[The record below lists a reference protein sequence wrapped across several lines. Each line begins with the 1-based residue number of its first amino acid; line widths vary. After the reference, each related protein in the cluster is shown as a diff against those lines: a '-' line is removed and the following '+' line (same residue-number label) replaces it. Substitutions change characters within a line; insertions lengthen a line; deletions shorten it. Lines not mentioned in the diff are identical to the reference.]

1 MSTSNTSFKALGAI
15 CIGNAMEWYDFMIY
29 NFMLL
34 FIAQSFFPN
43 HSPVTSLLAT
53 MASSGVALVV
63 RPFGGFILAVW
74 ADKYGHHKALMFV
87 FYLMAV
93 ATMLI
98 AFTPSYSTIGLAAT
112 CVIVFARLLQGL
124 ATGGEFGISSA
135 LLVSLSPSDKKGFY
149 TSLQMVGQLLAIL
162 MGSSVCLILTLYCS
176 NETLYQFAWRIP
188 FALGLLI
195 IPLGWILRRRLQ
207 REFTWKKEQQ
217 DTGKLLIM
225 VKQQKRSLLIAF
237 SLVAGCTGSIYT
249 LFSYMPTYCKLYLNL
264 SLTEAY
270 LGTASGIL
278 VSILTIPFFGALSDR
293 IGKKIVMLCAL
304 ACYFGLIYPLLFL
317 LNQYPSVTIL
327 ILVENILGL
336 CIGAYFGVL
345 TITVSSLF
353 PPSIRSTCLAVSYNS
368 AVLLFGGFAPFIITA
383 LIEYTKNPMVFTYY
397 QMTTVF
403 ISLLAVLAY
412 QEERKLSENQPEHLV
427 AI

>member
-1 MSTSNTSFKALGAI
+1 MNTSNTSFKTLGAI

-34 FIAQSFFPN
+34 FIAQAFFPN

-98 AFTPSYSTIGLAAT
+98 TFTPSYSTIGLAAT

-162 MGSSVCLILTLYCS
+162 MGSS
-176 NETLYQFAWRIP
+176 
-188 FALGLLI
+188 
-195 IPLGWILRRRLQ
+195 
-207 REFTWKKEQQ
+207 
-217 DTGKLLIM
+217 
-225 VKQQKRSLLIAF
+225 
-237 SLVAGCTGSIYT
+237 
-249 LFSYMPTYCKLYLNL
+249 
-264 SLTEAY
+264 
-270 LGTASGIL
+270 
-278 VSILTIPFFGALSDR
+278 
-293 IGKKIVMLCAL
+293 
-304 ACYFGLIYPLLFL
+304 
-317 LNQYPSVTIL
+317 
-327 ILVENILGL
+327 
-336 CIGAYFGVL
+336 GVL
-345 TITVSSLF
+345 F
-353 PPSIRSTCLAVSYNS
+353 
-368 AVLLFGGFAPFIITA
+368 
-383 LIEYTKNPMVFTYY
+383 
-397 QMTTVF
+397 
-403 ISLLAVLAY
+403 
-412 QEERKLSENQPEHLV
+412 
-427 AI
+427 

>member
-1 MSTSNTSFKALGAI
+1 MNTSNTSFKTLGAI

-34 FIAQSFFPN
+34 FIAQAFFPN
-43 HSPVTSLLAT
+43 HSRMTSLLAT

-63 RPFGGFILAVW
+63 RPLGGFILAVW

-98 AFTPSYSTIGLAAT
+98 TFTPSYSTIGLSAT

-135 LLVSLSPSDKKGFY
+135 LLVNLSPSDKKGFY

-162 MGSSVCLILTLYCS
+162 MGSSACLILTFYCS
-176 NETLYQFAWRIP
+176 NEALYQFAWRIP

-195 IPLGWILRRRLQ
+195 LPLGWILRRRLQ

-217 DTGKLLIM
+217 DTGKLLIL

-270 LGTASGIL
+270 LATASGIL

-353 PPSIRSTCLAVSYNS
+353 PPSVRSTCLAVSYNS

-403 ISLLAVLAY
+403 ISLLAVLSY

>member
-1 MSTSNTSFKALGAI
+1 MNTSNTSFKTLGAI

-34 FIAQSFFPN
+34 FIAQAFFPSHN
-43 HSPVTSLLAT
+43 RVISLLAT
-53 MASSGVALVV
+53 MASSGVALVI
-63 RPFGGFILAVW
+63 RPLGGVFLAVW
-74 ADKYGHHKALMFV
+74 ADKHGHHKALMLV

-98 AFTPSYSTIGLAAT
+98 TFTPTYTTIGLAAT

-124 ATGGEFGISSA
+124 ATGGEFGISSS
-135 LLVSLSPSDKKGFY
+135 LLLSLSPIDKKGFY

-162 MGSSVCLILTLYCS
+162 MGSSACLILTLYCS

-195 IPLGWILRRRLQ
+195 LPLGWILRRRLQ
-207 REFTWKKEQQ
+207 REFTWKKEQKG
-217 DTGKLLIM
+217 TGQLFIL

-270 LGTASGIL
+270 LGAAVGIL

-293 IGKKIVMLCAL
+293 IGKKIIMLCAL

-317 LNQYPSVTIL
+317 LNQHPGVSIL
-327 ILVENILGL
+327 ILVESILGL

-345 TITVSSLF
+345 TIMVSSLF
-353 PPSIRSTCLAVSYNS
+353 PPSVRSTCLAVSYNS
-368 AVLLFGGFAPFIITA
+368 AVMLFGGFAPFIITA

-397 QMTTVF
+397 QMTTVS
-403 ISLLAVLAY
+403 ISLMAVLSY
-412 QEERKLSENQPEHLV
+412 QEERETPEHHPEHLV

>member
-1 MSTSNTSFKALGAI
+1 MNTSNTSFKTLGAI

-34 FIAQSFFPN
+34 FIAQAFFPSHN
-43 HSPVTSLLAT
+43 RVISLLAT
-53 MASSGVALVV
+53 MASSGVALVI
-63 RPFGGFILAVW
+63 RPLGGVFLAVW
-74 ADKYGHHKALMFV
+74 ADKHGHHKALMLV
-87 FYLMAV
+87 FYLMAA

-98 AFTPSYSTIGLAAT
+98 TFTPTYTTIGLAAT

-124 ATGGEFGISSA
+124 ATGGEFGISSS

-162 MGSSVCLILTLYCS
+162 MGSSACLILTLYCS

-195 IPLGWILRRRLQ
+195 LPLGWILRRRLQ
-207 REFTWKKEQQ
+207 REFVWKKEQKGTRQ
-217 DTGKLLIM
+217 FFTLA
-225 VKQQKRSLLIAF
+225 KQQKRSLLIAF

-270 LGTASGIL
+270 LGAAVGIL

-293 IGKKIVMLCAL
+293 IGKKIIMLCAL

-317 LNQYPSVTIL
+317 LNQHPGVSIL
-327 ILVENILGL
+327 ILVESILGL

-368 AVLLFGGFAPFIITA
+368 AVMLFGGFAPFIITT

-397 QMTTVF
+397 QMTTVS
-403 ISLLAVLAY
+403 ISLMAVLSY
-412 QEERKLSENQPEHLV
+412 QEERETSEHHREHLV

>member
-1 MSTSNTSFKALGAI
+1 MNTSNTSFKTLGAI

-34 FIAQSFFPN
+34 FIAQAFFPD

-63 RPFGGFILAVW
+63 RPLGGFILAVW

-217 DTGKLLIM
+217 DTGKLLIL

-353 PPSIRSTCLAVSYNS
+353 PPSVEL
-368 AVLLFGGFAPFIITA
+368 
-383 LIEYTKNPMVFTYY
+383 
-397 QMTTVF
+397 
-403 ISLLAVLAY
+403 
-412 QEERKLSENQPEHLV
+412 
-427 AI
+427 

>member
-1 MSTSNTSFKALGAI
+1 MNTSNTSFKTLGAI

-34 FIAQSFFPN
+34 FIAQAFFPN
-43 HSPVTSLLAT
+43 HSRMTSLLAT

-63 RPFGGFILAVW
+63 RPLGGFILAVW

-98 AFTPSYSTIGLAAT
+98 TFTPSYSTIGLAAT

-135 LLVSLSPSDKKGFY
+135 LLVNLSPSDKKGFY

-162 MGSSVCLILTLYCS
+162 MGSSACLILTFYCS
-176 NETLYQFAWRIP
+176 NEALYQFAWRIP

-195 IPLGWILRRRLQ
+195 LPLGWILRRRLQ

-217 DTGKLLIM
+217 DTGKLLIL

-237 SLVAGCTGSIYT
+237 SLVAGCTG
-249 LFSYMPTYCKLYLNL
+249 
-264 SLTEAY
+264 
-270 LGTASGIL
+270 
-278 VSILTIPFFGALSDR
+278 
-293 IGKKIVMLCAL
+293 
-304 ACYFGLIYPLLFL
+304 
-317 LNQYPSVTIL
+317 
-327 ILVENILGL
+327 
-336 CIGAYFGVL
+336 
-345 TITVSSLF
+345 
-353 PPSIRSTCLAVSYNS
+353 
-368 AVLLFGGFAPFIITA
+368 
-383 LIEYTKNPMVFTYY
+383 
-397 QMTTVF
+397 
-403 ISLLAVLAY
+403 
-412 QEERKLSENQPEHLV
+412 
-427 AI
+427 